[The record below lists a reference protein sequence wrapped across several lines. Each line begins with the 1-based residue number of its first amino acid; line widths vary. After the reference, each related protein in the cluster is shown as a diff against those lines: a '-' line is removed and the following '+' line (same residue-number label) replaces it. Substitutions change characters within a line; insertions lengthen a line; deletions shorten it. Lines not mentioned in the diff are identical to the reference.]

1 MIGNHKTSE
10 HASLVSHGLIEHL
23 PKFHK
28 CKGSLAIY
36 LYFLFYAKHT
46 GPQKGTLMFETI
58 ELSKLLSNKRNGEKV
73 HRSTVIRVIHFLDS
87 IGMIKII
94 QQPKNQ
100 NKSLWIIKIE
110 KYKSSWTDFRTV
122 FKTDP
127 PDTKKESAVASDAT
141 AEKKPVAQT
150 QQRIS
155 SHRTNIT
162 ALDANQLEMFDD
174 RNETLRKAQ
183 NPKPLLHSCNMDKSS
198 NFVPEWA
205 LALPDPKIALFLA
218 SLIEDI
224 DTNNNIYSFFNTTKI
239 KNKDKEV
246 EYILQNIKQNS
257 FQDKSSEEIIS
268 PDLAIRITNQLFQLM
283 KSKEFDSKK
292 YNHADRKARNEFIR
306 LYWNHLR
313 VGGKRPFR
321 RVMSLNQHRKNR
333 LDKLFID
340 SKIFRDYWPYAM
352 TRVLNS
358 KYCRGETSRSD
369 WIANFE
375 WFIRK
380 DSAVVN
386 AIEGMYDDRSAPEGK
401 IQRRVQGTHA
411 KSNYLTG
418 VPLDVVLPEDLND
431 WIKANPRTAA
441 QAREQGL
448 LGMPK

>member
-1 MIGNHKTSE
+1 
-10 HASLVSHGLIEHL
+10 
-23 PKFHK
+23 
-28 CKGSLAIY
+28 
-36 LYFLFYAKHT
+36 
-46 GPQKGTLMFETI
+46 MFETC
-58 ELSKLLSNKRNGEKV
+58 ELSKLLSKKKGGEV
-73 HRSTVIRVIHFLDS
+73 HRSTLIRVIQFLDN

-100 NKSLWIIKIE
+100 NQSLWIIKIE

-122 FKTDP
+122 FRAEASNTE
-127 PDTKKESAVASDAT
+127 KESAVALDAT
-141 AEKKPVAQT
+141 AEKKPVAGT
-150 QQRIS
+150 QRQIS
-155 SHRTNIT
+155 SNGSVIT
-162 ALDANQLEMFDD
+162 PLSATQLEMFDD

-183 NPKPLLHSCNMDKSS
+183 SPGPLLHPCNMDKSS

-205 LALPDPKIALFLA
+205 LTLPDPKIALFLA
-218 SLIEDI
+218 SLIVDI
-224 DTNNNIYSFFNTTKI
+224 DTNNNIYSFFDTTKI

-257 FQDKSSEEIIS
+257 FQGKSSEEIIS
-268 PDLAIRITNQLFQLM
+268 PDLAVRITNQLFQLM

-306 LYWNHLR
+306 LYWNHLC
-313 VGGKRPFR
+313 VDGKRPFR

-369 WIANFE
+369 WVANFE

-401 IQRRVQGTHA
+401 IQRRVKRTHEEET
-411 KSNYLTG
+411 YLTG
-418 VPLDVVLPEDLND
+418 VPLEVVLPEDLAD
-431 WIKANPRTAA
+431 WIKANPRAAA

-448 LGMPK
+448 LGLPGAG